1 MNEKISKHIFIILF
15 VLLYMSVALV
25 STYHAV
31 AFFGLANVS
40 WIAVM
45 LAITFEIG
53 QAAVLFSILTNATG
67 KRKIL
72 PWFLMITLTLVQVL
86 GNVYSSYKY
95 LITNSESLL
104 RYFKEPIFVW
114 MDLPDAQ
121 ANVILTY
128 IIGAIL
134 PIVSLLMTGMVT
146 NYLGKSE
153 DEPEK
158 LDTVNVEPKQA
169 EEKPFNEAVPGNV
182 VTTPT
187 EEVPVVSMTEKPIEV
202 EPEPIE
208 EKPVEETPDTK
219 VEKTDDEGINT
230 LREVLKSIIGNN
242 GKPSKELTVNKV
254 KDAVKS
260 IQEQAPVTEA
270 PVEIE
275 KEPEFVKEE
284 PKRKSHFVNMNN

>member
-1 MNEKISKHIFIILF
+1 MNNKITKRIFVSLF
-15 VLLYMSVALV
+15 ALLYISVALV

-31 AFFGLANVS
+31 YFFGLANVS

-72 PWFLMITLTLVQVL
+72 PWILMITLTLVQVL

-158 LDTVNVEPKQA
+158 LDIIKDEPKQ
-169 EEKPFNEAVPGNV
+169 ETPEAPKLPEVVPGNV
-182 VTTPT
+182 VTIPAD
-187 EEVPVVSMTEKPIEV
+187 EVPEIPFDKEPV
-202 EPEPIE
+202 EPVNEPISEPINEPVNE
-208 EKPVEETPDTK
+208 EPVKET
-219 VEKTDDEGINT
+219 DE
-230 LREVLKSIIGNN
+230 LKEVLKSILSKDTKN
-242 GKPSKELTVNKV
+242 PKELTLDKV
-254 KDAVKS
+254 KDAVKEA
-260 IQEQAPVTEA
+260 QEKQEPVN
-270 PVEIE
+270 
-275 KEPEFVKEE
+275 EE
-284 PKRKSHFVNMNN
+284 PKRKSHFVNF